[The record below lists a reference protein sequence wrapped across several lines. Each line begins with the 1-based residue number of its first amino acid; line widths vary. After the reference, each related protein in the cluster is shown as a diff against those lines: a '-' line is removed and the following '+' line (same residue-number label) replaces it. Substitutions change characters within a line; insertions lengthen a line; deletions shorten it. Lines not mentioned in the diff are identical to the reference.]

1 MAWKPNYATNL
12 EVASIILEATGLAES
27 DAWIPLVNAAA
38 SRAVDSHTRR
48 QFGQLAAP
56 EEIICH
62 DATYRAERGRWVVP
76 IPDLM
81 TTVGL
86 VVSFAGETI
95 ADGYLLEPSTAA
107 LDVRPWTRLA
117 LPYGASYTWDTG
129 DRFAA
134 VTARWGWSAVP
145 DTVKAA
151 ELLQVQRFYMRRGSP
166 FGVAGSPDVGSE
178 LRLLSKVDPDVGV
191 MLNDYVRAA
200 SPR

>member
-1 MAWKPNYATNL
+1 MAWKPTYATDL

-27 DAWIPLVNAAA
+27 DAWIPLVNEAA
-38 SRAVDSHTRR
+38 SRAVDSHTNR
-48 QFGQLAAP
+48 QFGLLAAP
-56 EEIICH
+56 VEVLCH

-86 VVSFAGETI
+86 VISFAGETI
-95 ADGYLLEPSTAA
+95 ADGYLLEPSTAT
-107 LDVRPWTRLA
+107 LDGRPWTRLA
-117 LPYGASYTWDTG
+117 LPYNASYSWPTG
-129 DRFAA
+129 DRFAGF
-134 VTARWGWSAVP
+134 TGRFGWTAVP

-191 MLNDYVRAA
+191 MLADYVR
-200 SPR
+200 PTRPQ